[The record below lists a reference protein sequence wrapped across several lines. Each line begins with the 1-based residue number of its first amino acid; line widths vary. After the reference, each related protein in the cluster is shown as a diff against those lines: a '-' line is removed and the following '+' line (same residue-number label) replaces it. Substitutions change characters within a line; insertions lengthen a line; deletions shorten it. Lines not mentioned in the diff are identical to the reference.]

1 MEHGQHGAESV
12 GAILSGIAELLREV
26 SDKLDSV
33 AARVGD
39 DNGVE
44 ARLKKLEAWAF
55 RTEQNVSALE
65 TRLDDVSPGASVE
78 RTEAAPLPRAARR
91 APAAATARL
100 DEPRPESLRAHTLRT
115 ETPRTENSH
124 VEAPRAENS
133 HLETRR
139 AETPRTPNSHH
150 EAPRA
155 ENSHLETRRAE
166 TPRTPNSHHEAP
178 RTENSHLE
186 TRRAETPRTANSH
199 HEATRIENSRLETL
213 RAETSRPETPRTEAP
228 RAETSRTETSR
239 PEAPRAERLRPQ
251 AQLRQEPAP
260 EPPRTDSLEAAAI
273 VARGEQQ
280 TAAPNSLPRRDTT
293 AVPPALHDWVEPNV
307 SRGAPYDAAPEPV
320 SNAHAEP
327 AEIAPRTETPQERL
341 GFGTVG
347 TPVVDSAPRLN
358 GRLEAPAL
366 TSRADT
372 TLTAPRDEPAAAPTQ
387 HHATVDD
394 NSHVDKLQA
403 MLDELKRNPAGPFG
417 RPLSNPSGDPSAQ

>member
-1 MEHGQHGAESV
+1 MEHGQQGAESV

-33 AARVGD
+33 AARVGE

-65 TRLDDVSPGASVE
+65 TRVDDVTSGASVE
-78 RTEAAPLPRAARR
+78 RAGAAPLPRAARR
-91 APAAATARL
+91 APAAPTARL
-100 DEPRPESLRAHTLRT
+100 EEPRPESLRA
-115 ETPRTENSH
+115 ENS
-124 VEAPRAENS
+124 
-133 HLETRR
+133 R
-139 AETPRTPNSHH
+139 AETPRT
-150 EAPRA
+150 
-155 ENSHLETRRAE
+155 ETSRPE
-166 TPRTPNSHHEAP
+166 TL
-178 RTENSHLE
+178 RTETSRPE
-186 TRRAETPRTANSH
+186 TLHT
-199 HEATRIENSRLETL
+199 ETL
-213 RAETSRPETPRTEAP
+213 RAETSRPETPR
-228 RAETSRTETSR
+228 
-239 PEAPRAERLRPQ
+239 PEAPRAERLRPS
-251 AQLRQEPAP
+251 APLRPEPAP
-260 EPPRTDSLEAAAI
+260 EPSRTDSLEAAAI
-273 VARGEQQ
+273 VARVEQQ
-280 TAAPNSLPRRDTT
+280 TAPPTSLPRRDT
-293 AVPPALHDWVEPNV
+293 VPVPAALHDWVEPNV

-347 TPVVDSAPRLN
+347 TPVVDTSGVNMSGVNTSVVNSAPRLN
-358 GRLEAPAL
+358 GRLEAPTL

-372 TLTAPRDEPAAAPTQ
+372 TLTAPRDEPAAGPTQ

-417 RPLSNPSGDPSAQ
+417 RPLSSPPGDPSAQ